1 MPLGAVGR
9 NKPAVYLDTLSI
21 TPFILTNRR
30 TVLPVLLLAATISH
44 AHVGGVVY
52 PIFELPPSQLPD
64 VHDGSL
70 AEWMVPNASLTKDDF
85 LRESFVRHP
94 DEFSF
99 NVYMALSAA
108 EQRIPGSDEGPCRLG
123 DPRHVPGGGDGE
135 RRRHEELHHHAATV
149 RCAAADR

>member
-1 MPLGAVGR
+1 MPLRPSCRPSLALASSYPKRNTRRKAERGVPLGAVGR
-9 NKPAVYLDTLSI
+9 NKPAVHLDTLSI

-99 NVYMALSAA
+99 NVYMAWSAA
-108 EQRIPGSDEGPCRLG
+108 EHDS
-123 DPRHVPGGGDGE
+123 RHRG
-135 RRRHEELHHHAATV
+135 
-149 RCAAADR
+149 